1 MKPASTAQ
9 SALDKLLSI
18 RDLAAFLGVSD
29 KFIYSR
35 TGPRCPDP
43 IPHFKLGKLLRF
55 RLSDVQVWLNDR
67 SETS

>member
-1 MKPASTAQ
+1 
-9 SALDKLLSI
+9 
-18 RDLAAFLGVSD
+18 VSD

-55 RLSDVQVWLNDR
+55 RLSDVQGWLNDR